1 MNQVTTIAALAALA
15 LSGGALAQAPAG
27 DAGRGREKVQMC
39 QGCHGIEGWRTAFP
53 EVYHVPRIAGQHPA
67 YFVKSLQAYKSG
79 ERSHPS
85 MRGIAATL
93 SDQDMADLAAYYAAP
108 STATAGK

>member
-53 EVYHVPRIAGQHPA
+53 EVYHVPRIAGQHTA
-67 YFVKSLQAYKSG
+67 YFVKALQAYKSG